1 MLASSSISAEEMQ
14 FKNSEE
20 KISYLIGR
28 NIGDGLRQDG
38 VEVNMDSLLAGL
50 REAYAKTESKISDQ
64 EAEKILRDFHM
75 KLQKKENEKMAA
87 YAQKRLA
94 EGQAFLL
101 KNGKRKG
108 VVTTGSGLQ
117 YEVISTG
124 KGKKPQETDYVIV
137 HYHGTLMNGV
147 IFDSTVDSGIHGD
160 FRIDQV
166 IPGLQEA
173 LQLMPAGS
181 KWKVYL
187 PTALGFGEQGSGDII
202 GPNEVLIYELVL
214 LSIQEREKKGSKSAE
229 E

>member
-1 MLASSSISAEEMQ
+1 M
-14 FKNSEE
+14 
-20 KISYLIGR
+20 
-28 NIGDGLRQDG
+28 
-38 VEVNMDSLLAGL
+38 
-50 REAYAKTESKISDQ
+50 
-64 EAEKILRDFHM
+64 
-75 KLQKKENEKMAA
+75 
-87 YAQKRLA
+87 
-94 EGQAFLL
+94 
-101 KNGKRKG
+101 
-108 VVTTGSGLQ
+108 
-117 YEVISTG
+117 
-124 KGKKPQETDYVIV
+124 IV

-202 GPNEVLIYELVL
+202 GPNEVLIYELEL